1 VGERGDIGGGTLRL
15 DIARWKAVRGG
26 TYRDGSP
33 VVKPVELETAEMI
46 DNLCQRY
53 SCPPSVILREDVG
66 ILKML
71 HIVSEGKVED
81 DGEPNNNSG

>member
-1 VGERGDIGGGTLRL
+1 M
-15 DIARWKAVRGG
+15 
-26 TYRDGSP
+26 
-33 VVKPVELETAEMI
+33 VKPVELETAEMV

-53 SCPPSVILREDVG
+53 GCPPSVILRENVG

-81 DGEPNNNSG
+81 DDERNNNSG

>member
-15 DIARWKAVRGG
+15 DIARWKAV
-26 TYRDGSP
+26 RDGSP

-53 SCPPSVILREDVG
+53 GCPPSVILRENVG

-81 DGEPNNNSG
+81 DGERNNNSS